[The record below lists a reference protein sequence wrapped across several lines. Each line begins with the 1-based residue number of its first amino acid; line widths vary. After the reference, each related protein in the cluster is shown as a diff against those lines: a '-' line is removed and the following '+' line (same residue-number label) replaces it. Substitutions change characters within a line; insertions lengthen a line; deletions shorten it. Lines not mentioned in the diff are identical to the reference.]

1 MCIRDSYSGP
11 NNGLSG
17 YEWMQ
22 IFAKKY
28 PHTIWLNPSFHSQA
42 DSMYWMESEGKI
54 RELVDMYPLTVDG
67 LKHGIKKLMSDKK

>member
-1 MCIRDSYSGP
+1 MDADIC
-11 NNGLSG
+11 
-17 YEWMQ
+17 
-22 IFAKKY
+22 KKY

-67 LKHGIKKLMSDKK
+67 LKHGIKKLMSDKKIKILIDTRLEF

>member
-1 MCIRDSYSGP
+1 MTKTVITAVLTTACQATNRCRYLQKNIHIQY
-11 NNGLSG
+11 
-17 YEWMQ
+17 
-22 IFAKKY
+22 
-28 PHTIWLNPSFHSQA
+28 PSFHSQA

>member
-1 MCIRDSYSGP
+1 MK
-11 NNGLSG
+11 LSTKG
-17 YEWMQ
+17 RYGVKAMVELA
-22 IFAKKY
+22 IHY
-28 PHTIWLNPSFHSQA
+28 GSSPLSIWLNPSFHSQA